1 MLIWYDDA
9 WEDYLHWQDTDKK
22 MVKRINQ
29 LIKDIGRTP
38 FEGIGKP
45 EALKHE
51 YSGFWSRRIDE
62 EHRFI
67 YTLDEQKNIV
77 IFQCR
82 YHYKKS

>member
-1 MLIWYDDA
+1 
-9 WEDYLHWQDTDKK
+9 

-29 LIKDIGRTP
+29 FIKNIGRTP

-45 EALKHE
+45 EGLKHE

-62 EHRFI
+62 EHRLV
-67 YTLDEQKNIV
+67 YTLDKQKNLV